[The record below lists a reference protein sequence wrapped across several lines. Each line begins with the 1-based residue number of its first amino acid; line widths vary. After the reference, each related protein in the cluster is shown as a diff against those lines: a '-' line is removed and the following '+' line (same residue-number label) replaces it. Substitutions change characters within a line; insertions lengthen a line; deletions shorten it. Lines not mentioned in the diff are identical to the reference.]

1 MTNREEK
8 HLTPVWIVYVD
19 GKRLDT
25 EHEGALQ
32 KIHMDDVLDGVGACT
47 LEFDTSAVRIAE
59 LFLLKVWFRYISDT
73 KTTARKCLPEK
84 LLILK
89 QDIMNT
95 ETKDSLLFAAA
106 FFTD

>member
-59 LFLLKVWFRYISDT
+59 LFLLNVWVRCISDT
-73 KTTARKCLPEK
+73 KMTAGTCLPEK

-95 ETKDSLLFAAA
+95 ETKDSLLFAAV